1 MTTKRMTLD
10 RSKAAALGYFVAFI
24 GCIPIAN
31 WMIGHVGTVCAPPQ
45 GPCLVLVAR
54 GGPDGHPL
62 MAPSGVL
69 MIGLALVL
77 RDMVQRRL
85 GRGVALAAIVAG
97 AALSGAVAPP
107 QLVFASAAAFLLSE
121 LADFAVY
128 TPLQSRGLVLAVL
141 ASSVVG
147 LIADSLLFLWLA
159 FGSLE
164 FLAGQIV
171 GKLWM
176 VVLSLP
182 FIHWIRKHEIAR
194 QAVLDYQACP

>member
-1 MTTKRMTLD
+1 MTSFRK
-10 RSKAAALGYFVAFI
+10 KAEALGYFLAFI
-24 GCIPIAN
+24 ACIPVAN
-31 WMIGHVGTVCAPPQ
+31 WMIGHVGAVCVPH
-45 GPCLVLVAR
+45 GPCLVPVLPW
-54 GGPDGHPL
+54 GPDGHPL

-107 QLVFASAAAFLLSE
+107 QLIVASAAAFLLSE

-147 LIADSLLFLWLA
+147 LLVDSVLFLWLA

-164 FLAGQIV
+164 FLAGQVV

-176 VVLSLP
+176 VLLALP
-182 FIHWIRKHEIAR
+182 AVHWIRKREIA
-194 QAVLDYQACP
+194 QQTAIME

>member
-1 MTTKRMTLD
+1 MTTPRMTLD
-10 RSKAAALGYFVAFI
+10 RHKAAAIGYFLGFMA
-24 GCIPIAN
+24 CIPVAN
-31 WMIGHVGTVCAPPQ
+31 WMIGHVGTVCAAPQ
-45 GPCLVLVAR
+45 GPCLVPVAPWGP
-54 GGPDGHPL
+54 GGQPL

-97 AALSGAVAPP
+97 ALLSGAVAPP
-107 QLVFASAAAFLLSE
+107 QLVVASASAFLLSE

-147 LIADSLLFLWLA
+147 LLVVAVVAGYLFVTSVNFRGRVESGASAYSGRKTQIAKISI
-159 FGSLE
+159 GRSE
-164 FLAGQIV
+164 ERRV
-171 GKLWM
+171 GK
-176 VVLSLP
+176 
-182 FIHWIRKHEIAR
+182 E
-194 QAVLDYQACP
+194 C

>member
-1 MTTKRMTLD
+1 MTSKRMTLN
-10 RSKAAALGYFVAFI
+10 RGKAAALAYFLAFI
-24 GCIPIAN
+24 ACIPVAN
-31 WMIGHVGTVCAPPQ
+31 WMIGHVGTVCASPQ
-45 GPCLVLVAR
+45 GPCLLPVAPW
-54 GGPDGHPL
+54 GPDGQPL

-85 GRGVALAAIVAG
+85 GRAVGLAAIVAG
-97 AALSGAVAPP
+97 AALSGAIAPP
-107 QLVFASAAAFLLSE
+107 QLVFASTAAYFFSE
-121 LADFAVY
+121 LVDFAVY

-147 LIADSLLFLWLA
+147 LIADSILFLWLA
-159 FGSLE
+159 FGSLD

-176 VVLSLP
+176 VILSLP
-182 FIHWIRKHEIAR
+182 FIHWIRRREIAR
-194 QAVLDYQACP
+194 QVAAE

>member
-1 MTTKRMTLD
+1 MTSKRMTLN
-10 RSKAAALGYFVAFI
+10 RHKAAAIAYFLGFI
-24 GCIPIAN
+24 ACIPAAN
-31 WMIGHVGTVCAPPQ
+31 WMIGHVGTVCASPQ
-45 GPCLVLVAR
+45 GPCLVPVAPW
-54 GGPDGHPL
+54 GPGGHPL

-97 AALSGAVAPP
+97 ALLSAAVAPP
-107 QLVFASAAAFLLSE
+107 QLVVASGTAFLLSE

-128 TPLQSRGLVLAVL
+128 TPLQARGLVLAVL

-147 LIADSLLFLWLA
+147 LIVDSVLFLWLA

-164 FLAGQIV
+164 FLEGQIL

-176 VVLSLP
+176 VLLSLP
-182 FIHWIRKHEIAR
+182 FIHWIRRREIAGR
-194 QAVLDYQACP
+194 VAVE

>member
-1 MTTKRMTLD
+1 MVLNWP
-10 RSKAAALGYFVAFI
+10 KAEALAYFLAFMA
-24 GCIPIAN
+24 CIPIAN
-31 WMIGHVGTVCAPPQ
+31 WMIGHVGTSCALPH
-45 GPCLVLVAR
+45 GPCLVPVAPW
-54 GGPDGHPL
+54 GGPGGHPL

-107 QLVFASAAAFLLSE
+107 QLVVASASAFLLSE

-147 LIADSLLFLWLA
+147 LIADSVLFLWLA
-159 FGSLE
+159 FGSLD

-176 VVLSLP
+176 VLLALP
-182 FIHWIRKHEIAR
+182 FIHWIRKREIAR
-194 QAVLDYQACP
+194 HAVVE

>member
-1 MTTKRMTLD
+1 MTTKHMTLN
-10 RSKAAALGYFVAFI
+10 RHKAAAIAYFLGFI
-24 GCIPIAN
+24 ACIPAAN
-31 WMIGHVGTVCAPPQ
+31 WMIGHVGTVCASPH
-45 GPCLVLVAR
+45 GPCLVPVAPW
-54 GGPDGHPL
+54 GPDGHPL

-97 AALSGAVAPP
+97 TLLSAAVAPP
-107 QLVFASAAAFLLSE
+107 QLVVASGTAFLLSE

-128 TPLQSRGLVLAVL
+128 TPLQARGLMLAVL

-147 LIADSLLFLWLA
+147 LIVDSVLFLWLA

-164 FLAGQIV
+164 FLEGQIL

-176 VVLSLP
+176 VLLSLP
-182 FIHWIRKHEIAR
+182 FIQWIRRREIAGR
-194 QAVLDYQACP
+194 VAVE